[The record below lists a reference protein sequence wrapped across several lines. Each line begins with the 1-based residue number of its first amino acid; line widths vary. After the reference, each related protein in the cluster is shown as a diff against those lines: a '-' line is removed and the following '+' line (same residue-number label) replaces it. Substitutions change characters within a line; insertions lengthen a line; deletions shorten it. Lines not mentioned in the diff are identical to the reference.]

1 MAAIF
6 QMRLNKLNK
15 ELDDILSTLEFEEG
29 GGIHITGTDW
39 YSDDLRVE
47 FAINTGIDG
56 KSQLWEIQINGVRT
70 NLIKSDFADGIELFE
85 EHPLLWPY
93 NQLQTSLYFGRPT
106 KRPYEL
112 FEGLYRVHLQE
123 TKKWFSF
130 DKYINAN
137 VPIIDLCKS
146 TTGQFASGPIK
157 LLEAYKKELESHEMN
172 PTIVGGYNPED
183 STKKEKAQLKVL
195 VIGDSYVVGETFE
208 FSRA

>member
-1 MAAIF
+1 
-6 QMRLNKLNK
+6 MRLNKLNK
-15 ELDDILSTLEFEEG
+15 ELDDILLTLEFEEG
-29 GGIHITGTDW
+29 GGVHITGTDW
-39 YSDDLRVE
+39 FSDDLRVE

-70 NLIKSDFADGIELFE
+70 NLIKSDFADRIELFE

-106 KRPYEL
+106 KKPYEL

-130 DKYINAN
+130 DEYINAN

-146 TTGQFASGPIK
+146 ATGLLASGPIK

-172 PTIVGGYNPED
+172 PTIVGGHNPEH
-183 STKKEKAQLKVL
+183 STNNQWIAEKAQLKVL